1 MSSEKNDYPREN
13 TNIILAESYRVFG
26 SRDEVARDEMIP
38 LHLSFDFET
47 CGMGTFLRGTRDADA
62 PIPTKTSGRGHPTS
76 PPSRSIR
83 SPSLLD
89 RDWIALVWS
98 GTMSAA

>member
-47 CGMGTFLRGTRDADA
+47 CGMGTFL
-62 PIPTKTSGRGHPTS
+62 
-76 PPSRSIR
+76 
-83 SPSLLD
+83 
-89 RDWIALVWS
+89 
-98 GTMSAA
+98 